1 MLEVNSNQAVVLGAS
16 MAGLLAARVLSER
29 FERVVVIERDV
40 LPPVGEHRR
49 GVPHGRHLHGLHPRG
64 REILEELFPGFTASL
79 TASGAVSGDILG
91 DSRWQ
96 LSGRQLRK
104 AQIGLPGLLASRPF
118 LEGHIRAMVQ
128 ALPGVRFLED
138 CSVSGLTVTED
149 KQTVTG
155 VQVRGP
161 GGGAPTQVTGDLVVD
176 ATGRGSRT
184 PVWLAELGYQS
195 PEQERV
201 EVGLGYATRT
211 YRLRPGAMDGDQLI
225 LTAGT
230 PANPRAGF
238 LAATEGGRH
247 MLSIGGMCGN
257 YPPTDPA
264 GFDAFVAGLPTADI
278 AAAIADA
285 KPLDDPVPFRFP
297 ASVRHRYERL
307 TSFPA
312 GLLVIGDAVCSFNP
326 VYGQGMT
333 VAATEAMTLRGLLA
347 RRAVPDARRYFRAI
361 AAAIDV
367 AWDIAVGADLA
378 FPQVPGKRSAKVR
391 LVNAY
396 MPRLHAAAAHDTAL
410 AAALVRVIGLKDR
423 PEGLLRPDRVLR
435 VLRGN
440 LANRRHPAPAPVGQA
455 PAATPAERPMQ
466 PAPLPGKLWCR
477 PFAQRSRPA
486 RTCQRPVR
494 CASRRSGSGVRA
506 GICVRHLKFW
516 VHPAFPA
523 LFRCAHHGPHHGELI
538 GGRQVR
544 LAATLVAGVSRRR
557 HPVTHGQILLQIV
570 NCGADEGRT
579 PDRRPH
585 IGRPREDRGETV
597 IPKAAQPFAAR
608 PHSARTGCPPE
619 R

>member
-1 MLEVNSNQAVVLGAS
+1 MVEMNRNQAVVLGAS

-40 LPPVGEHRR
+40 LPPAGTHRR
-49 GVPHGRHLHGLHPRG
+49 GVPQGRHLHGLHPRG
-64 REILEELFPGFTASL
+64 REILEELFPGLTASL

-96 LSGRQLRK
+96 LSGHQLRRSD
-104 AQIGLPGLLASRPF
+104 IGLAGLLASRPF
-118 LEGHIRAMVQ
+118 LEGHVRAAVR
-128 ALPGVRFLED
+128 ALPAVRFLDD
-138 CSVSGLTVTED
+138 CAVSGLTCTED
-149 KQTVTG
+149 NQRVTG

-161 GGGAPTQVTGDLVVD
+161 RGAPAQVSGDLVVD

-184 PVWLAELGYQS
+184 PVWLAGLGYQA
-195 PEQERV
+195 PARERV

-257 YPPTDPA
+257 YPPIGPA
-264 GFDAFVAGLPTADI
+264 GFDAFVAALPSGDI
-278 AAAIADA
+278 AAAIDGAE
-285 KPLDDPVPFRFP
+285 PLDDPVPFRFP

-307 TSFPA
+307 TGFPA

-333 VAATEAMTLRGLLA
+333 VAAAEAMILRGLLA
-347 RRAVPDARRYFRAI
+347 RRAVPDARGYFRAI
-361 AAAIDV
+361 AAPVNV

-396 MPRLHAAAAHDTAL
+396 MPRLHAAAAGDEAL

-440 LANRRHPAPAPVGQA
+440 LANRRRPAPASAGQA
-455 PAATPAERPMQ
+455 PAATPAGRPMQ
-466 PAPLPGKLWCR
+466 PAP
-477 PFAQRSRPA
+477 
-486 RTCQRPVR
+486 
-494 CASRRSGSGVRA
+494 
-506 GICVRHLKFW
+506 
-516 VHPAFPA
+516 
-523 LFRCAHHGPHHGELI
+523 
-538 GGRQVR
+538 
-544 LAATLVAGVSRRR
+544 
-557 HPVTHGQILLQIV
+557 
-570 NCGADEGRT
+570 
-579 PDRRPH
+579 
-585 IGRPREDRGETV
+585 
-597 IPKAAQPFAAR
+597 
-608 PHSARTGCPPE
+608 
-619 R
+619 

>member
-1 MLEVNSNQAVVLGAS
+1 MLEMNSNQAVVLGAS

-40 LPPVGEHRR
+40 LPPPGEHRR

-161 GGGAPTQVTGDLVVD
+161 GGGAPTQVPGDLVVD

-247 MLSIGGMCGN
+247 MLTIAGMCGN
-257 YPPTDPA
+257 YPPADPA
-264 GFDAFVAGLPTADI
+264 GFGAFVAGLPTADI
-278 AAAIADA
+278 AAAIAGA
-285 KPLDDPVPFRFP
+285 EPLDDPVPFRFP

-312 GLLVIGDAVCSFNP
+312 GLLVIGDAVLLVQP
-326 VYGQGMT
+326 GLRAGHDRGRDRGHDLAR
-333 VAATEAMTLRGLLA
+333 AAGPPRGARRPPLLPRHRRRDRCGLGHRCRRRPGVPPGTRQTLRKG
-347 RRAVPDARRYFRAI
+347 
-361 AAAIDV
+361 AA
-367 AWDIAVGADLA
+367 G
-378 FPQVPGKRSAKVR
+378 Q
-391 LVNAY
+391 
-396 MPRLHAAAAHDTAL
+396 RLHAAAARGCRPRHGASGS
-410 AAALVRVIGLKDR
+410 AGPGHR
-423 PEGLLRPDRVLR
+423 PEGPPRRAAPPGPRAAGAARQPGQPQASRPGPRRPGTGRHPSRAPDAAHAVTGKAQASGPARCLAPPAR
-435 VLRGN
+435 DGRCAERQAALAPRN
-440 LANRRHPAPAPVGQA
+440 ELANRPPKRSCARHDRAPRLMYGPDHGN
-455 PAATPAERPMQ
+455 
-466 PAPLPGKLWCR
+466 
-477 PFAQRSRPA
+477 
-486 RTCQRPVR
+486 
-494 CASRRSGSGVRA
+494 
-506 GICVRHLKFW
+506 
-516 VHPAFPA
+516 PAFKM
-523 LFRCAHHGPHHGELI
+523 CI
-538 GGRQVR
+538 
-544 LAATLVAGVSRRR
+544 
-557 HPVTHGQILLQIV
+557 
-570 NCGADEGRT
+570 
-579 PDRRPH
+579 
-585 IGRPREDRGETV
+585 
-597 IPKAAQPFAAR
+597 
-608 PHSARTGCPPE
+608 
-619 R
+619 